1 MNMHLLHHTYI
12 TSNTNVSNSGRQNKQ
27 LESTSQKAL
36 IAQWIAQCHG
46 LDQYCVYFHHCV
58 FPPCPT
64 QRHILTINNSPRC
77 WGLLSQEQSSLQVW
91 SHKSN
96 WDGKYLPMCKGDW
109 RRFLMDVDVG
119 KGFQSGKIIVL
130 IAYCLKVVSY
140 LQYEL
145 RNVTAN
151 IDLII
156 VKNQHVQHQHH
167 HQQHEHQHQHHQQH
181 QQDQKTKVLPVANNT
196 TEVRH
201 EYLAKFDWDYF
212 SLFPLL
218 AAAAQFS
225 AHDAAID
232 NKRKTTENLR
242 SESVSEYP

>member
-36 IAQWIAQCHG
+36 IAQVCHNCTIDCTMPWPWSI
-46 LDQYCVYFHHCV
+46 LRLFSPLCVSAM
-58 FPPCPT
+58 P
-64 QRHILTINNSPRC
+64 NST
-77 WGLLSQEQSSLQVW
+77 SHTDYQQQSSLLITAQSRTIILASVIPQEQLRW
-91 SHKSN
+91 KIPPN
-96 WDGKYLPMCKGDW
+96 VQRWLAKI
-109 RRFLMDVDVG
+109 FNNVDVG

-156 VKNQHVQHQHH
+156 VK
-167 HQQHEHQHQHHQQH
+167 
-181 QQDQKTKVLPVANNT
+181 K
-196 TEVRH
+196 
-201 EYLAKFDWDYF
+201 
-212 SLFPLL
+212 
-218 AAAAQFS
+218 S
-225 AHDAAID
+225 ARPTSASPPTAWAPTPTSPATPAGPK
-232 NKRKTTENLR
+232 NKGVTCRQ
-242 SESVSEYP
+242 